1 MPGAYR
7 VVLLQLAATMI
18 LTLALWVWHAEQGR
32 AALMGGM
39 SMVLP
44 NAFFAWVTTRRQ
56 SAEGVLVNGVVKLLI
71 GLALIAFALKAF
83 QPPPLGFFTGLI
95 GVVIAHAIGGA
106 VVDMT
111 VNTARSQGRIEHDG

>member
-1 MPGAYR
+1 MPGAYK
-7 VVLLQLAATMI
+7 VVLLQLAVTMI
-18 LTLALWVWHAEQGR
+18 LTLALWLWQAEQGR
-32 AALMGGM
+32 AALMGGL

-83 QPPPLGFFTGLI
+83 QPPPLGFFTGLV
-95 GVVIAHAIGGA
+95 GVVIAHAVGGA

-111 VNTARSQGRIEHDG
+111 VKTARS